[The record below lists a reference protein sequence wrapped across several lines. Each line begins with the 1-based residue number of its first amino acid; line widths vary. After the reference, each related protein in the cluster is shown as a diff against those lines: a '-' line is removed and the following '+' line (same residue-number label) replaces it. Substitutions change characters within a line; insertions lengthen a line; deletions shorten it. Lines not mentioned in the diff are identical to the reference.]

1 MTSNSILVK
10 MEHPGTA
17 QPGRAQQWAT
27 RIIFLL
33 SGLAMSAWAPLV
45 PFVKL
50 RLGINDAVLGLL
62 LLCLGAGSIFSMP
75 LTGYLTNKLGC
86 KTVIVLA
93 GILLCI
99 DLPLLTLMDSG
110 LGMALAL
117 LLFGAAI
124 GMIDVAMNVHAVVV
138 EKASGRAMMS
148 GFHGFFSL
156 GSILGALLV
165 SGMLSLA
172 LSPLVASLV
181 VVVFTLLSLAT
192 MSKHLWN
199 DKNDKKDGPMLVIP
213 RGWVIFL
220 GLLCFVMFM
229 VEGSMLDWSAL
240 FLMNERGI
248 NPHHAGLGYTLFAV
262 AMTLG
267 RLFGDRIVNYLGR
280 YKVLLFGSLLAFIGL
295 IMAVSLD
302 NLYALAAGFIMVG
315 FGASNLVPIVF
326 TAAGN
331 QTAMPANLAIA
342 SVTTL
347 GYAGILAGPALIGFI
362 AQISSLSIALCCVAV
377 SLLLVTAS
385 ARAVTR

>member
-1 MTSNSILVK
+1 
-10 MEHPGTA
+10 MEHPGTIP
-17 QPGRAQQWAT
+17 PGRAQQWAT

-50 RLGINDAVLGLL
+50 RLGINDGVLGLL

-86 KTVIVLA
+86 KTVILLA

-124 GMIDVAMNVHAVVV
+124 GMIDVAMNVHAVIV

-172 LSPLVASLV
+172 LSPFIASLV
-181 VVVFTLLSLAT
+181 VVAFTLLSLAT

-199 DKNDKKDGPMLVIP
+199 DKKDKQDGPMLVLP

-248 NPHHAGLGYTLFAV
+248 NSHQAGLGYTLFAI

-267 RLFGDRIVNYLGR
+267 RLFGDRIVNSLGR
-280 YKVLLFGSLLAFIGL
+280 YKVLLLGSLLAFIGL
-295 IMAVSLD
+295 IMAVSID
-302 NLYALAAGFIMVG
+302 SLYALIAGFIMVG

-347 GYAGILAGPALIGFI
+347 GYAGILSGPALIGFI
-362 AQISSLSIALCCVAV
+362 AQISSLPIALCCVAV